1 MDNIKDW
8 TGMALRSTADGKSSG
23 ELPSMPQP
31 TPVSRTARGKA
42 RTTSRLDRGPLST
55 SGFADDVTMTSR
67 PRLASPDDAALAVD
81 VEQAERVVSPVEEV
95 GELVVRRQIAVAR
108 YCRPDLRPSN
118 LYILC
123 SQA

>member
-1 MDNIKDW
+1 
-8 TGMALRSTADGKSSG
+8 
-23 ELPSMPQP
+23 
-31 TPVSRTARGKA
+31 
-42 RTTSRLDRGPLST
+42 
-55 SGFADDVTMTSR
+55 MTSR